1 MSASTRLRLRV
12 SPGATQPGIVGRH
25 GTAWKVRVAAAPEA
39 GKANDAVVRLLADIL
54 ELPARDIEIV
64 SGHSSRDKIVELAG
78 IDRGE
83 IDLAEIERRLADA
96 SGPGKDAE

>member
-1 MSASTRLRLRV
+1 VSASTRLRLRV
-12 SPGATQPGIVGRH
+12 APGASRPGIVGRH
-25 GTAWKVRVAAAPEA
+25 GTAWKVRVVAAPEA

-54 ELPARDIEIV
+54 KLPVRDIEIV
-64 SGHSSRDKIVELAG
+64 SGHSSRDKVVELAG

-96 SGPGKDAE
+96 SGPGKDTE